1 MAKTKTDSVSRR
13 GLVTIGGASLMAP
26 LVAKPASAQTP
37 AAQTGTPPQPPV
49 ETLLF
54 TESGRQARPLPLLA
68 RLRQMDALVTGY
80 GAVGDG
86 IADDAP
92 AIRAAIAANAGG
104 RIYFPAPAAFYR
116 CATPLG
122 RLPYGTRLRGA
133 SRASAL
139 IKRAFDSRG
148 EPLLIL
154 GDSCALEH
162 LAFDGDGR
170 RYEGDLLH
178 VLGDDGN
185 QILRDIRIVNS
196 RGPCLY
202 FDKDAGSRF
211 TGDNIEASRTAPD
224 QMAIVIQ
231 DVGTGGTPRSFNRLE
246 TGGHGSIATGGA
258 NNLYISNSSLFAIQS
273 SINSHDVTIM
283 NSRLGGASPYL
294 LKGSG
299 AIIGGGVAPDLIVE
313 RGAVW
318 TVIPGYTNGSII
330 DRSGGTAVVVQHKVQ
345 PYDPVLMAGGR
356 PVTLARDAR
365 LTGRYSR
372 SGKLVTCKIRL
383 MPGSTRL
390 PEGPLSF
397 SLPMTTGADMLQ
409 CDVSGRLQTSDGV
422 PYRVAGYIRE
432 EGDAVFLER
441 DMTGPVTAT
450 SPGPISTGAGLWLQ
464 FSYET

>member
-1 MAKTKTDSVSRR
+1 MANTPNDSVSRR
-13 GLVTIGGASLMAP
+13 GLVTIGGASLVAP
-26 LVAKPASAQTP
+26 LVATAASAQTP
-37 AAQTGTPPQPPV
+37 LAQTSDPV
-49 ETLLF
+49 EAMSF
-54 TESGRQARPLPLLA
+54 TESGRPDHVQPLLA

-86 IADDAP
+86 ISDDTP

-116 CATPLG
+116 CGSPIG

-133 SRASAL
+133 SRGSAL

-154 GDSCALEH
+154 SDSSALEH

-170 RYEGDLLH
+170 RYDGDLLH
-178 VLGDDGN
+178 VLGDEGN
-185 QILRDIRIVNS
+185 QILRDVRIVNS

-202 FDKDAGSRF
+202 FQKNAGSRF
-211 TGDNIEASRTAPD
+211 TGDNIEASRTDAD
-224 QMAIVIQ
+224 QMAIVIE
-231 DVGTGGTPRSFNRLE
+231 DADAGGTPRSFNRLE

-258 NNLYISNSSLFAIQS
+258 NNLYISNSSLFAMTFS
-273 SINSHDVTIM
+273 VNSHDVTIM
-283 NSRLGGASPYL
+283 NSRMGSVTAYL

-299 AIIGGGVAPDLIVE
+299 AIIGGAVAPDLTID

-318 TVIPGYTNGSII
+318 TVVPAYTNRSIF
-330 DRSGGTAVVVQHKVQ
+330 DHSGGTAVVVQHKIQ
-345 PYDPVLMAGGR
+345 AYDPVLKAIGK
-356 PVTLARDAR
+356 PVALARDAR

-372 SGKLVTCKIRL
+372 SGKLVTCKIRFL
-383 MPGSTRL
+383 PGSRPL
-390 PEGPLSF
+390 PPGPLSLT
-397 SLPMTTGADMLQ
+397 LPIPTSADLLQ

-422 PYRVAGYIRE
+422 PYRIAGYIRE
-432 EGDAVFLER
+432 EGDEVILER
-441 DMTGPVTAT
+441 DTDGPVTAT
-450 SPGPISTGAGLWLQ
+450 SPGPMGPGAGLWLQ

>member
-1 MAKTKTDSVSRR
+1 MAKPKTDSVSRR
-13 GLVTIGGASLMAP
+13 SLVTIGGASLVAP
-26 LVAKPASAQTP
+26 LVATPASAQVP
-37 AAQTGTPPQPPV
+37 AAQTRTPPQPLV

-54 TESGRQARPLPLLA
+54 TEGGRQARPLPLIA

-116 CATPLG
+116 CATPIG

-133 SRASAL
+133 SRGSAL
-139 IKRAFDSRG
+139 IKRAFDSRD

-178 VLGDDGN
+178 VRGDDGN

-202 FDKDAGSRF
+202 FDRDAGSRF
-211 TGDNIEASRTAPD
+211 TGDNIEASRTATD

-283 NSRLGGASPYL
+283 NSRLGSASPYL

-330 DRSGGTAVVVQHKVQ
+330 DRSGGTAVVVQHKIQ
-345 PYDPVLMAGGR
+345 PYDPVLMADGEYVGHL
-356 PVTLARDAR
+356 PVTVTAQAKALRVLVPPAVAHWHD
-365 LTGRYSR
+365 SR
-372 SGKLVTCKIRL
+372 S
-383 MPGSTRL
+383 
-390 PEGPLSF
+390 
-397 SLPMTTGADMLQ
+397 
-409 CDVSGRLQTSDGV
+409 
-422 PYRVAGYIRE
+422 E
-432 EGDAVFLER
+432 EHIMAAIER
-441 DMTGPVTAT
+441 DGRDPVT
-450 SPGPISTGAGLWLQ
+450 GEFI
-464 FSYET
+464 